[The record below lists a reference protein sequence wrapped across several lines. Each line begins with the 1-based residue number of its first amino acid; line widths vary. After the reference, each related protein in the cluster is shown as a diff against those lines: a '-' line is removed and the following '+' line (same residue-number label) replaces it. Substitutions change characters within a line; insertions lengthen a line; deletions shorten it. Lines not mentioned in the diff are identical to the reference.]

1 VNPSRRASRGLLR
14 SPSYRLDF
22 LRELPPATAE
32 VLRRHGV
39 KRRHASGVTLVQR
52 GQSMTSVVV
61 LLRGRLRTVTSLP
74 DGREHLL
81 RWIEPGE
88 VVGIASVLSDL
99 PLQVDLISSGSG
111 EVLLIPG
118 GVFIAALRNNAAA
131 ALAVARLLATRYSE
145 LFDHVAAQ
153 AQARLQDRVV
163 AALAHLAVEN
173 GEPLP
178 DGRLRLRVTQQDV
191 SDAVGASRQRVNEA
205 LRGLQRDGLVEIG
218 YRQITI
224 ASS

>member
-1 VNPSRRASRGLLR
+1 
-14 SPSYRLDF
+14 
-22 LRELPPATAE
+22 
-32 VLRRHGV
+32 
-39 KRRHASGVTLVQR
+39 
-52 GQSMTSVVV
+52 
-61 LLRGRLRTVTSLP
+61 
-74 DGREHLL
+74 
-81 RWIEPGE
+81 
-88 VVGIASVLSDL
+88 VLSDL